1 LLKLFVACMMSSGV
15 EPIELESECGDAVD
29 LLSRKDED

>member
-1 LLKLFVACMMSSGV
+1 LLKLFMAYMMSSGAG
-15 EPIELESECGDAVD
+15 PIELESECGDAVD